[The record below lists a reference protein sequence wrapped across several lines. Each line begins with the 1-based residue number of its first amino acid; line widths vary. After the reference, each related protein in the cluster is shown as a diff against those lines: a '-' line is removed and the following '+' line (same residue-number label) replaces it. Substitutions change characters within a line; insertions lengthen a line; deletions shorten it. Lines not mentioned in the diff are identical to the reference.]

1 MVLATAAA
9 VLVQDAALGAQLDRI
24 AWSQI
29 VMASGMI
36 VVTLTILASGVAAF
50 LLFRS
55 VRKLIRAVE
64 AQARALAPRAEPLLT
79 AASKVASDATGVSG
93 AVKERVDEVLQTVQ
107 ELNVRMRE
115 LAAETETRVRDFGAV
130 LDVIQAET
138 RELLLD
144 AAATARGVHA
154 TAEALQAGRARGP
167 ARRGE

>member
-1 MVLATAAA
+1 MALATVAA

-29 VMASGMI
+29 VMAIGMG
-36 VVTLTILASGVAAF
+36 VVTLTILATGIAAF

-55 VRKLIRAVE
+55 VRKLIGAVE

-79 AASKVASDATGVSG
+79 AASRLATDATGMSG

-107 ELNVRMRE
+107 DLNGRLRE
-115 LAAETETRVRDFGAV
+115 LMEETEGRVRDFGAV

-138 RELLLD
+138 KELLLD
-144 AAATARGVHA
+144 AAATARGVHT
-154 TAEALQAGRARGP
+154 TAEALQAGRSTTP
-167 ARRGE
+167 ARHRE

>member
-1 MVLATAAA
+1 MALATVAA

-29 VMASGMI
+29 VMAIGMI

-55 VRKLIRAVE
+55 VRKLIHAVE

-107 ELNVRMRE
+107 ELNGRMRE
-115 LAAETETRVRDFGAV
+115 LATETETRVRDFGAV